1 VLESD
6 RRLTIVPRLVLG
18 TLLVHSPS
26 SRIVLATIVTA
37 AVLYNYYVSRVFLE
51 QKHVICDVIIP
62 LCPSTR
68 K

>member
-26 SRIVLATIVTA
+26 SRICR
-37 AVLYNYYVSRVFLE
+37 YYCVGYYSNCSSSV
-51 QKHVICDVIIP
+51 
-62 LCPSTR
+62 
-68 K
+68 